1 MTPQQIQDVRRTW
14 AMVAPIA
21 DQAAVLFYERL
32 FTIDPPTR
40 ALFRRTDMTAQRA
53 TLMGTLALVVKGLD
67 ELDRLAPAVESLGRR
82 HAGYG
87 VVASHYVSVGAAL
100 LWTLEQG
107 LGAEFTP
114 AVREAWTTAYLTL
127 ADVMQDAA
135 ARLEGTGTDGAG
147 ERATPTAA

>member
-1 MTPQQIQDVRRTW
+1 MADVRRTW
-14 AMVAPIA
+14 ALVAPIA
-21 DQAAVLFYERL
+21 DQAASLFYDRL

-40 ALFRRTDMTAQRA
+40 HLFRRTDMAAQRA

-67 ELDRLAPAVESLGRR
+67 ELDRLVPAVESLGRR

-114 AVREAWTTAYLTL
+114 DVREAWTTAYLTL

-135 ARLEGTGTDGAG
+135 ARLDGPDGDAADIAR
-147 ERATPTAA
+147 RASAA

>member
-1 MTPQQIQDVRRTW
+1 MTPKQMADVRRTW

-21 DQAAVLFYERL
+21 DDAAVMFYDRL

-40 ALFRRTDMTAQRA
+40 ALFRRTDMAAQRA

-67 ELDRLAPAVESLGRR
+67 ELGRLVPAVEGLGRR

-87 VVASHYVSVGAAL
+87 VMAEHYVSVGAAL

-107 LGAEFTP
+107 LGAEFT
-114 AVREAWTTAYLTL
+114 ADVREAWTTAYLIL
-127 ADVMQDAA
+127 ADVMQAAA
-135 ARLEGTGTDGAG
+135 ARVDGSGGDAA
-147 ERATPTAA
+147 ESAARASAA

>member
-1 MTPQQIQDVRRTW
+1 MTPQQMADVRRTW
-14 AMVAPIA
+14 ALVAPIA
-21 DQAAVLFYERL
+21 DEAAVLFYDRL

-40 ALFRRTDMTAQRA
+40 DLFRRTDMAAQRA

-67 ELDRLAPAVESLGRR
+67 ELDRLMPAVEGLGRR

-87 VVASHYVSVGAAL
+87 VIGAHYVSVGAAL

-107 LGAEFTP
+107 LGTEFTP

-135 ARLEGTGTDGAG
+135 ARLDQADDTIDELAS
-147 ERATPTAA
+147 RASAA

>member
-1 MTPQQIQDVRRTW
+1 MSPQQIADVRRTW
-14 AMVAPIA
+14 ALVAPIA
-21 DQAAVLFYERL
+21 DAAAVLFYDRL

-40 ALFRRTDMTAQRA
+40 ALFRRTDMAAQRA

-67 ELDRLAPAVESLGRR
+67 ELDRLVPAVESLGRR

-114 AVREAWTTAYLTL
+114 QVREAWTTAYLVL

-135 ARLEGTGTDGAG
+135 TRLDGAEG
-147 ERATPTAA
+147 ATVEPANRAAAA

>member
-1 MTPQQIQDVRRTW
+1 MTPQQINDVRRTW
-14 AMVAPIA
+14 ALVAPIA
-21 DQAAVLFYERL
+21 DEAATLFYDRL

-40 ALFRRTDMTAQRA
+40 QLFRRTDMAAQRA

-67 ELDRLAPAVESLGRR
+67 ELDRLVPAVQGLGRR

-127 ADVMQDAA
+127 ADVMQQAA
-135 ARLEGTGTDGAG
+135 AQLDDQD
-147 ERATPTAA
+147 PTAGGAVAQASAA

>member
-1 MTPQQIQDVRRTW
+1 MTPQQIDDVRRTW

-21 DQAAVLFYERL
+21 DQAATLFYDRL

-40 ALFRRTDMTAQRA
+40 ALFRRTEMSAQRA

-67 ELDRLAPAVESLGRR
+67 ELDRLVPAVESLGRR

-127 ADVMQDAA
+127 ADVMQEAA
-135 ARLEGTGTDGAG
+135 ARMGDGTTGTAPDVREAS
-147 ERATPTAA
+147 AA